1 MLFGLH
7 MTGILKISWLDY
19 DLHPEN
25 KIDENRSFFS
35 SILMGIC
42 FSAGWSPC
50 VGPVLGSILTLAL
63 DEGSLQQGFYLLS
76 AYSVGFTV
84 PFLIMALGVS
94 WISSRMR
101 SLGRITRVMEII
113 MGLILII
120 VGGLLFF
127 GIYEQIARIGFL
139 FDFGL

>member
-94 WISSRMR
+94 
-101 SLGRITRVMEII
+101 
-113 MGLILII
+113 
-120 VGGLLFF
+120 
-127 GIYEQIARIGFL
+127 
-139 FDFGL
+139 